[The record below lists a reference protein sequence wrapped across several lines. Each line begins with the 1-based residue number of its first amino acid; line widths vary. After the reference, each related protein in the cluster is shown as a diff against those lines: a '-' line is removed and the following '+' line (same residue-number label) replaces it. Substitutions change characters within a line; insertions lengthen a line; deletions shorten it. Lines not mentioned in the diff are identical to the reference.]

1 MPTLSIANRGL
12 NVTSPPSKTRANARI
27 IDGRAIATSV
37 SERVRKAV
45 AALSEAGITLGLT
58 VIRVGDDPSSKM
70 YVRSKERAAAKVG
83 ISSTHL
89 HLPASI
95 DARELTQHIRELNQ
109 NDATD
114 GILLQLPLPN
124 HLVAGEHIEAIDPA
138 KDVDGLHPTNLGHLM
153 LWDAALRPCT
163 PGGVLEL
170 LKREKVQL
178 RGVRAVV
185 VGRSVLV
192 GRPTAQLLM
201 KHDATVSICHRH
213 TRDLASIV
221 AQADVIVS
229 ATGVPHLIKGDWI
242 KPGATVIDV
251 GISRLSD
258 GTLCGDVEF
267 DAASKRA
274 AAITPVPGGVGPM
287 TIAMLLRNTVIAG
300 MLRRNMRIDP
310 EL

>member
-1 MPTLSIANRGL
+1 VNSAPTE
-12 NVTSPPSKTRANARI
+12 THPSARI
-27 IDGRAIATSV
+27 IDGRAIAGRV
-37 SERVRKAV
+37 RERVQRAV
-45 AALSEAGITLGLT
+45 TALSEVGITLGLT
-58 VIRVGDDPSSKM
+58 VVRVGDDSSSKI

-95 DARELTQHIRELNQ
+95 TAEELTQRIAELNE
-109 NDATD
+109 DDGTD
-114 GILLQLPLPN
+114 GILLQLPLPD
-124 HLVAGEHIEAIDPA
+124 HLIAGVHIEGIDPA

-163 PGGVLEL
+163 PAGVLEI
-170 LKREKVQL
+170 LKQEEVPL

-201 KHDATVSICHRH
+201 KHDATVFVCHRH

-221 AQADVIVS
+221 AQADVLVC

-251 GISRLSD
+251 GITRLAD
-258 GTLCGDVEF
+258 GSLCGDVDF
-267 DAASKRA
+267 DGASKRA

-300 MLRRNMRIDP
+300 MRRRNMTIDP